1 MDYINDRQKLLNLLK
16 ENLSEEKYAHS
27 LGVENT
33 AMDLARV
40 FGADE
45 QKAGFAGLVH
55 DVTKEM
61 DNIRLAAEYS
71 IEKYVS
77 PKTLHAYTG
86 AVYLQKNH
94 ITQDEDILAAV
105 KYHTTGREAM
115 SVLEK
120 IIYLADLIEPG
131 RVYPAAMKIKPLCYE
146 NLDLA
151 MFLSLKMTI
160 KFILKHNM
168 PIDLNTVSA
177 YNYYSRAAA
186 EQSRNGGKE
195 WK

>member
-1 MDYINDRQKLLNLLK
+1 MDYTNDRQKLLEVLKNNL
-16 ENLSEEKYAHS
+16 NEEKFTHS
-27 LGVENT
+27 LGVEST

-55 DVTKEM
+55 DVTKCM
-61 DNIRLAAEYS
+61 DNIALAAEYG
-71 IEKYVS
+71 IDNYVS

-86 AVYLQKNH
+86 AVYLEKNN
-94 ITQDEDILAAV
+94 ITTDKDVLAAV

-115 SVLEK
+115 STLEK
-120 IIYLADLIEPG
+120 IIYLADLIEPN
-131 RVYPAAMKIKPLCYE
+131 RDYPAAQKIKPVCYE

-160 KFILKHNM
+160 KFILKRNM
-168 PIDLNTVSA
+168 PIDLNTVFA
-177 YNYYSRAAA
+177 YNYYSRVAH
-186 EQSRNGGKE
+186 EQTDNRR
-195 WK
+195 

>member
-1 MDYINDRQKLLNLLK
+1 MDYTNDRQKLIGLLK
-16 ENLSEEKYAHS
+16 ANLNEEKLNHS
-27 LGVENT
+27 LGVEQT

-45 QKAGFAGLVH
+45 AKAGFAGLMH
-55 DVTKEM
+55 DITKEM
-61 DNIRLAAEYS
+61 NNVTLAAEYG
-71 IEKYVS
+71 IRDYVS

-86 AVYLQKNH
+86 AVYLQKNG

-120 IIYLADLIEPG
+120 IVYLADLIEPG
-131 RVYPAAMKIKPLCYE
+131 RDYPAALSIKPVCYE

-160 KFILKHNM
+160 KFILKRNM
-168 PIDLNTVSA
+168 PIDLNTVYA

-186 EQSRNGGKE
+186 DPKTIGGK
-195 WK
+195 